1 MFERNSLPNPKD
13 PKLDHVWDVFR
24 EHWGDYEGNGE
35 EESNVPNE
43 TSAEAEPHVALE
55 TVLAIEDGSVESS
68 TESVAMQDAYQEPV
82 DAAPSLLDSRK
93 TSVSDDEPSQINL
106 SPASHL
112 SPSPPD
118 VPCMSSS
125 PAGAKRAAGDDD
137 DSDVRERLLMA
148 KMARMR
154 TSCFFCLVAPGQYQ
168 TYYLRSTLTFLF
180 ALLQ

>member
-1 MFERNSLPNPKD
+1 
-13 PKLDHVWDVFR
+13 
-24 EHWGDYEGNGE
+24 
-35 EESNVPNE
+35 
-43 TSAEAEPHVALE
+43 
-55 TVLAIEDGSVESS
+55 
-68 TESVAMQDAYQEPV
+68 MQDAYQEPV
-82 DAAPSLLDSRK
+82 DAAPSLLDSRN

-125 PAGAKRAAGDDD
+125 FAGAKRAAGDDD

-154 TSCFFCLVAPGQYQ
+154 TSCFFLPRGSRAIPNLLSSINPNISICTSAIETGSPRKALAGALGKQEEIPCLE
-168 TYYLRSTLTFLF
+168 
-180 ALLQ
+180 ALLEQQLPTYHL